1 MQLNPFAR
9 SEQSLEIAAIN
20 RSMAMISFD
29 LKGTILHA
37 NEIFLTAFGYSLD
50 QVKGRHHSI
59 FVPKEEAAAPAY
71 KAFWE
76 RLGRGEFV
84 TGQFLRMGA
93 DGSDVW
99 IAGSYTPVLGT
110 DGRPV
115 KVVKLATV
123 ITEQKNSEADLR
135 GQVAA
140 IGKAMAVISFSLD
153 GRILDANENFLAA
166 MGYSLAEIRG
176 QHHSMFC
183 EPAYRDSPAYRAFWE
198 KLGRG
203 EYDAGQYLRLG
214 KGGREVWIQASY
226 NPIMDAKG
234 RPTKVVKYATDI
246 TQAQKAARQLAA
258 AVDEAQAIIGRA
270 KDKDLTQRIPL
281 AGKEGGIA
289 TLCTDINGLLDNMA
303 EVIGAVGV
311 ISAKVAGAADRIASE
326 SVKLAERT
334 ENQASSLQETAAT
347 TEELAASIKT
357 SAGNSRQAAALGE
370 EARTVAARG
379 GAIVTDAVT
388 AMERIEQASTS
399 IADIISMIDEI
410 SFQTNLLAL
419 NAAVEAARA
428 GDAGRGFA
436 VVASEVRA
444 LAGRSSESANG
455 IKALI
460 TNSSEQVRSGV
471 KLVKDAGRTLDEIV
485 EAAHRVA
492 GTIAEIS
499 SAAAEQANGV
509 EEMAKTVAHM
519 DEMTQKNSLMADASS
534 KLSRDLQA
542 ETQALAALVGDFRLG
557 PGDTAGAM
565 ASSLRAVLPAMKAA
579 VAPAQPAARAPVR
592 VASGG
597 GADGWA
603 EF

>member
-29 LKGTILHA
+29 LNGTILSA
-37 NEIFLTAFGYSLD
+37 NEIFLKTFGYSLD

-59 FVPKEEAAAPAY
+59 FVPKEEAASPAY

-93 DGSDVW
+93 DGGDVW

-123 ITEQKNSEADLR
+123 ITEQKNSEADMR
-135 GQVAA
+135 GQITA

-176 QHHSMFC
+176 QHHAIFC
-183 EPAYRDSPAYRAFWE
+183 EPAYRDSPAYRAFWD

-234 RPTKVVKYATDI
+234 RPTRIVKYATDI

-258 AVDEAQAIIGRA
+258 AVDEAQAVIGRA

-281 AGKEGGIA
+281 AGKEGGVA
-289 TLCTDINGLLDNMA
+289 TLCADINGLLDNMA

-311 ISAKVAGAADRIASE
+311 ISAKVASAADRIASE
-326 SVKLAERT
+326 SINLAERT

-436 VVASEVRA
+436 VVAAEVRA
-444 LAGRSSESANG
+444 LAQRSAEAAKDITG
-455 IKALI
+455 LI
-460 TNSSEQVRSGV
+460 GSSDAEVVEGVR
-471 KLVKDAGRTLDEIV
+471 LVRQAGETLERIV
-485 EAAHRVA
+485 EASMQVSATVN
-492 GTIAEIS
+492 EI
-499 SAAAEQANGV
+499 AAAAGEQANGID
-509 EEMAKTVAHM
+509 EMARTVSHM
-519 DEMTQKNSLMADASS
+519 DEMTQSNA
-534 KLSRDLQA
+534 
-542 ETQALAALVGDFRLG
+542 ALAEESA
-557 PGDTAGAM
+557 
-565 ASSLRAVLPAMKAA
+565 AS
-579 VAPAQPAARAPVR
+579 ARALLDQIERLNRFVGTFRTTQGEAAPNPAR
-592 VASGG
+592 RAR
-597 GADGWA
+597 AA
-603 EF
+603 